1 MPALGNSRK
10 NMSARNPALEKKRQR
25 APSIAEARVYRALKK
40 AIISGQF
47 SPGSVLVQEELCRE
61 FGASRT
67 PIRDAL
73 THLQAEGLIVALP
86 NKGVFVRE
94 LSPKDVQD
102 IYDTRL
108 LLESAAAKEAAGRV
122 NTEELK
128 TVLARMVQLQKK
140 RDFSFD
146 SVRAVGG
153 GFHRLIVLSSGNRM
167 MKDIL
172 DRMEALVEVSRIPFK
187 ECVERLE
194 QINQEHINM
203 VQALMRRDGEMAADL
218 MKTHISLT
226 REAHLKILM
235 GTSRS
240 LATAIRG

>member
-1 MPALGNSRK
+1 MA
-10 NMSARNPALEKKRQR
+10 ARNSLEKKRRR

-40 AIISGQF
+40 AITAGQF

-61 FGASRT
+61 FGSSRT

-73 THLQAEGLIVALP
+73 THLQAEGLIIALP

-108 LLESAAAKEAAGRV
+108 VLESAAVKEAAGRV
-122 NTEELK
+122 RLEDLK
-128 TVLARMVQLQKK
+128 TLLVKMTQLQKQ
-140 RDFSFD
+140 RDFTFE
-146 SVRAVGG
+146 SVRSVGG
-153 GFHRLIVLSSGNRM
+153 AFHRLIVVSSGNRM

-172 DRMEALVEVSRIPFK
+172 DRMEALIEVSRIPFK
-187 ECVERLE
+187 ESVERLE
-194 QINQEHINM
+194 QIHQEHINM

-218 MKTHISLT
+218 MKTHVSLT

-235 GTSRS
+235 GGPREVETG
-240 LATAIRG
+240 TRGR

>member
-1 MPALGNSRK
+1 VASQEKIKTRPIPLDRK
-10 NMSARNPALEKKRQR
+10 RRR

-40 AIISGQF
+40 AITSGQF
-47 SPGSVLVQEELCRE
+47 TPGSVLVQEELCRQ

-73 THLQAEGLIVALP
+73 THLQAEQLIVALP

-108 LLESAAAKEAAGRV
+108 VLESAAVKEAAARV
-122 NTEELK
+122 NTDELK
-128 TVLARMVQLQKK
+128 AILAKMIQLQKK

-146 SVRAVGG
+146 SVRAVGD
-153 GFHRLIVLSSGNRM
+153 GFHRLIALSSGNRM

-172 DRMEALVEVSRIPFK
+172 DRMEALIEVSRIPFK
-187 ECVERLE
+187 ESVERLE

-203 VQALMRRDGEMAADL
+203 VQALIRRDGEMAADL
-218 MKTHISLT
+218 MKTHVSLT
-226 REAHLKILM
+226 REAHLRILM
-235 GTSRS
+235 GGPATSKPAAGAGRK
-240 LATAIRG
+240 